1 MTLSDSNLRLHTHI
15 WRQDRLKCLKTTE
28 SVLVQIECVTVLWV
42 SCVFKAGMWAAL
54 NDWRECWH
62 VAAMR
67 QVQEAQEKQHGF
79 AGSQES
85 SGQGRCLDRVKR
97 FQLDLQTHD
106 SRHELMRAGRQ
117 DRCVCVFTPDPL
129 QIYSLVEGGS
139 VLLWYEG
146 ESDWQHTGENPADV
160 PRTTTRAIKWGFN
173 EAVCWLRDRAGAA
186 GRAEEENKHRKYS
199 LRLSSEE
206 TLAATIQMQNGNMK
220 VKQLLA
226 ARAWFIRVF

>member
-54 NDWRECWH
+54 NDGRECWH

-117 DRCVCVFTPDPL
+117 DRCVCVHPRSTADL
-129 QIYSLVEGGS
+129 QPCRGRI
-139 VLLWYEG
+139 
-146 ESDWQHTGENPADV
+146 
-160 PRTTTRAIKWGFN
+160 
-173 EAVCWLRDRAGAA
+173 CAA
-186 GRAEEENKHRKYS
+186 LIRGRV
-199 LRLSSEE
+199 RL
-206 TLAATIQMQNGNMK
+206 TAHGWKPCRCAQNNDK
-220 VKQLLA
+220 DH
-226 ARAWFIRVF
+226 